1 MSTSSL
7 LYNELFVDDDDVAGR
22 TDARLIANELTFTGD
37 VMNATTERRHNFTS
51 MLRSARR
58 REMG

>member
-1 MSTSSL
+1 M

-37 VMNATTERRHNFTS
+37 DINATTERKQNFTS
-51 MLRSARR
+51 MLRKEEERFPL
-58 REMG
+58 